1 MPTPARTSLEQ
12 IVKAGRDIV
21 ETDGID
27 GLTMQSV
34 AARVGVRAPSLYK
47 RLHGRN
53 ELLRLVAN
61 DAAAEL
67 TRDLESAADGKDARR
82 DLASL
87 ASTFRRFAHANPGA
101 YSLIFAP
108 LPDDARADAGWS
120 VKASAPVIDTT
131 ERLPVVDPFRAA
143 DPIVVVAIQSRER
156 CRRPVG
162 KFRIAA
168 IPEIVVSALAPSA
181 ATIGPDFLTGKLAIA
196 IPVMAAKRLVAAP
209 PLAARDDAV
218 AIPIHAFKSAVAR
231 LRTDRGDIQQTQSDH
246 N

>member
-1 MPTPARTSLEQ
+1 
-12 IVKAGRDIV
+12 
-21 ETDGID
+21 
-27 GLTMQSV
+27 MQSV

-120 VKASAPVIDTT
+120 VRASAPVIDTT
-131 ERLPVVDPFRAA
+131 ERLAGTDHALEAA
-143 DPIVVVAIQSRER
+143 RTVVAWANGFIAMELA
-156 CRRPVG
+156 G
-162 KFRIAA
+162 AFRLGGDVDRAFDYGIDRLGVA
-168 IPEIVVSALAPSA
+168 IDTGA
-181 ATIGPDFLTGKLAIA
+181 ATH
-196 IPVMAAKRLVAAP
+196 
-209 PLAARDDAV
+209 ARATRR
-218 AIPIHAFKSAVAR
+218 S
-231 LRTDRGDIQQTQSDH
+231 
-246 N
+246 

>member
-47 RLHGRN
+47 RLQGRN

-67 TRDLESAADGKDARR
+67 THDLESAADGKDARR

-131 ERLPVVDPFRAA
+131 ERLAGTDHALEAA
-143 DPIVVVAIQSRER
+143 RTVVAWANGFIAMELA
-156 CRRPVG
+156 G
-162 KFRIAA
+162 AFRLGGDVDRAFDYGIDRLGVA
-168 IPEIVVSALAPSA
+168 IDAGA
-181 ATIGPDFLTGKLAIA
+181 ATHARAKL
-196 IPVMAAKRLVAAP
+196 R
-209 PLAARDDAV
+209 
-218 AIPIHAFKSAVAR
+218 
-231 LRTDRGDIQQTQSDH
+231 
-246 N
+246 

>member
-67 TRDLESAADGKDARR
+67 TRDLEGAADGKDARR

-120 VKASAPVIDTT
+120 VRASAPVIDTT
-131 ERLPVVDPFRAA
+131 ERLAGTDHALEAA
-143 DPIVVVAIQSRER
+143 RTVVAWANGFIAMELA
-156 CRRPVG
+156 G
-162 KFRIAA
+162 AFRLGGDVDRTFDYGIDRLGVA
-168 IPEIVVSALAPSA
+168 IDTGA
-181 ATIGPDFLTGKLAIA
+181 ATH
-196 IPVMAAKRLVAAP
+196 
-209 PLAARDDAV
+209 ARATRR
-218 AIPIHAFKSAVAR
+218 S
-231 LRTDRGDIQQTQSDH
+231 
-246 N
+246 

>member
-27 GLTMQSV
+27 GLTMQSI
-34 AARVGVRAPSLYK
+34 AARVGVKAPSLYK
-47 RLHGRN
+47 RIRSRN
-53 ELLRLVAN
+53 DLLRLVAN

-120 VKASAPVIDTT
+120 VRASAPVIDTT
-131 ERLPVVDPFRAA
+131 ERLAGTDHALEAA
-143 DPIVVVAIQSRER
+143 RTVVAWANGFIAMELA
-156 CRRPVG
+156 G
-162 KFRIAA
+162 AFRLGGDVDRAFDYGIDRLGVA
-168 IPEIVVSALAPSA
+168 IDTGA
-181 ATIGPDFLTGKLAIA
+181 ATH
-196 IPVMAAKRLVAAP
+196 
-209 PLAARDDAV
+209 ARATRR
-218 AIPIHAFKSAVAR
+218 S
-231 LRTDRGDIQQTQSDH
+231 
-246 N
+246 

>member
-67 TRDLESAADGKDARR
+67 THDLESAADGKDARR

-131 ERLPVVDPFRAA
+131 ERLAGTDHALEAA
-143 DPIVVVAIQSRER
+143 RTVVAWANGFIAMELA
-156 CRRPVG
+156 G
-162 KFRIAA
+162 AFRLGGDVDRAFDYGIDRLGVA
-168 IPEIVVSALAPSA
+168 IDTGA
-181 ATIGPDFLTGKLAIA
+181 ATH
-196 IPVMAAKRLVAAP
+196 
-209 PLAARDDAV
+209 ARATRR
-218 AIPIHAFKSAVAR
+218 S
-231 LRTDRGDIQQTQSDH
+231 
-246 N
+246 

>member
-82 DLASL
+82 DLPSL

-120 VKASAPVIDTT
+120 VKASALVIDTT
-131 ERLPVVDPFRAA
+131 ERLAGTDHALEAA
-143 DPIVVVAIQSRER
+143 RTVVAWANGFIAMELA
-156 CRRPVG
+156 G
-162 KFRIAA
+162 AFRLGGDVDRAFDYGIDRLGVA
-168 IPEIVVSALAPSA
+168 IDAGA
-181 ATIGPDFLTGKLAIA
+181 ATP
-196 IPVMAAKRLVAAP
+196 
-209 PLAARDDAV
+209 ARATRR
-218 AIPIHAFKSAVAR
+218 S
-231 LRTDRGDIQQTQSDH
+231 
-246 N
+246 

>member
-47 RLHGRN
+47 RLRGRN

-120 VKASAPVIDTT
+120 VRASAPVIDTT
-131 ERLPVVDPFRAA
+131 ERLAGTDHALEAA
-143 DPIVVVAIQSRER
+143 RTVVAWANGFIAMELA
-156 CRRPVG
+156 G
-162 KFRIAA
+162 AFRLGGDVDRAFDYGIDRLGVA
-168 IPEIVVSALAPSA
+168 IDTGA
-181 ATIGPDFLTGKLAIA
+181 ATH
-196 IPVMAAKRLVAAP
+196 
-209 PLAARDDAV
+209 ARATRR
-218 AIPIHAFKSAVAR
+218 S
-231 LRTDRGDIQQTQSDH
+231 
-246 N
+246 

>member
-131 ERLPVVDPFRAA
+131 ERLAGTDHALEAA
-143 DPIVVVAIQSRER
+143 RTVVAWANGFIAMELA
-156 CRRPVG
+156 G
-162 KFRIAA
+162 AFRLGGDVDRAFDYGIDRLGVA
-168 IPEIVVSALAPSA
+168 IDTAA
-181 ATIGPDFLTGKLAIA
+181 ATH
-196 IPVMAAKRLVAAP
+196 
-209 PLAARDDAV
+209 ARATRR
-218 AIPIHAFKSAVAR
+218 S
-231 LRTDRGDIQQTQSDH
+231 
-246 N
+246 

>member
-108 LPDDARADAGWS
+108 LPDGARADAGWS
-120 VKASAPVIDTT
+120 VRASAPVIDTT
-131 ERLPVVDPFRAA
+131 ERLAGTDHALEAA
-143 DPIVVVAIQSRER
+143 RTVVAWANGFIAMELA
-156 CRRPVG
+156 G
-162 KFRIAA
+162 AFRLGGDVDRAFDYGI
-168 IPEIVVSALAPSA
+168 
-181 ATIGPDFLTGKLAIA
+181 D
-196 IPVMAAKRLVAAP
+196 RLG
-209 PLAARDDAV
+209 V
-218 AIPIHAFKSAVAR
+218 AIDTGAVTHARATRRS
-231 LRTDRGDIQQTQSDH
+231 
-246 N
+246 

>member
-120 VKASAPVIDTT
+120 VRASAPVIDTT
-131 ERLPVVDPFRAA
+131 ERLAGTDHALEAA
-143 DPIVVVAIQSRER
+143 RTVVAWANGFIAMELA
-156 CRRPVG
+156 G
-162 KFRIAA
+162 AFRLGGDVDRAFDYGI
-168 IPEIVVSALAPSA
+168 
-181 ATIGPDFLTGKLAIA
+181 D
-196 IPVMAAKRLVAAP
+196 RLG
-209 PLAARDDAV
+209 V
-218 AIPIHAFKSAVAR
+218 AIDTGAVTHARATRRS
-231 LRTDRGDIQQTQSDH
+231 
-246 N
+246 

>member
-34 AARVGVRAPSLYK
+34 AARVGVRPPSLYK
-47 RLHGRN
+47 RVQGRN

-131 ERLPVVDPFRAA
+131 ERLAGTDHALEAA
-143 DPIVVVAIQSRER
+143 RTVVAWANGFIAMELA
-156 CRRPVG
+156 G
-162 KFRIAA
+162 AFRLGGDVDRAFDYGIDRLGVA
-168 IPEIVVSALAPSA
+168 IDTGA
-181 ATIGPDFLTGKLAIA
+181 ATHARATPAKL
-196 IPVMAAKRLVAAP
+196 R
-209 PLAARDDAV
+209 
-218 AIPIHAFKSAVAR
+218 
-231 LRTDRGDIQQTQSDH
+231 
-246 N
+246 

>member
-120 VKASAPVIDTT
+120 VRASAPVIDTT
-131 ERLPVVDPFRAA
+131 ERLAGTDHALEAA
-143 DPIVVVAIQSRER
+143 RTVVAWANGFIAMELA
-156 CRRPVG
+156 G
-162 KFRIAA
+162 AFRLGGDVDRAFDYGI
-168 IPEIVVSALAPSA
+168 
-181 ATIGPDFLTGKLAIA
+181 D
-196 IPVMAAKRLVAAP
+196 RLG
-209 PLAARDDAV
+209 V
-218 AIPIHAFKSAVAR
+218 AIDTGGSDPRQGDPAK
-231 LRTDRGDIQQTQSDH
+231 LR
-246 N
+246 

>member
-34 AARVGVRAPSLYK
+34 AARVGVRPPSLYK

-131 ERLPVVDPFRAA
+131 ERLAGTDHALEAA
-143 DPIVVVAIQSRER
+143 RTVVAWANGFIAMELA
-156 CRRPVG
+156 G
-162 KFRIAA
+162 AFRLGGDVDRAFDYGIDRLGVA
-168 IPEIVVSALAPSA
+168 IDTGA
-181 ATIGPDFLTGKLAIA
+181 ATH
-196 IPVMAAKRLVAAP
+196 
-209 PLAARDDAV
+209 ARATRR
-218 AIPIHAFKSAVAR
+218 S
-231 LRTDRGDIQQTQSDH
+231 
-246 N
+246 

>member
-21 ETDGID
+21 EADGID

-131 ERLPVVDPFRAA
+131 ERLAGTDHALEAA
-143 DPIVVVAIQSRER
+143 RTVVAWANGFIAMELA
-156 CRRPVG
+156 G
-162 KFRIAA
+162 AFRLGGDVDRAFDYGIDRLGVA
-168 IPEIVVSALAPSA
+168 IDTGA
-181 ATIGPDFLTGKLAIA
+181 ATH
-196 IPVMAAKRLVAAP
+196 
-209 PLAARDDAV
+209 ARATRR
-218 AIPIHAFKSAVAR
+218 S
-231 LRTDRGDIQQTQSDH
+231 
-246 N
+246 

>member
-12 IVKAGRDIV
+12 IVKAGRHIV

-120 VKASAPVIDTT
+120 VKASGPVIDTT
-131 ERLPVVDPFRAA
+131 ERLAGTDHALEAA
-143 DPIVVVAIQSRER
+143 RTVVAWANGFIAMELA
-156 CRRPVG
+156 G
-162 KFRIAA
+162 AFRLGGDVDRAFDYGIDRLGVA
-168 IPEIVVSALAPSA
+168 IDTGA
-181 ATIGPDFLTGKLAIA
+181 ATH
-196 IPVMAAKRLVAAP
+196 
-209 PLAARDDAV
+209 ARATRR
-218 AIPIHAFKSAVAR
+218 S
-231 LRTDRGDIQQTQSDH
+231 
-246 N
+246 

>member
-120 VKASAPVIDTT
+120 VRASAPVIDTT
-131 ERLPVVDPFRAA
+131 ERLAGTDHALEAA
-143 DPIVVVAIQSRER
+143 RTVVAWANGFIAMELA
-156 CRRPVG
+156 G
-162 KFRIAA
+162 AFRLGGNVDKAFDYGVDRLAAA
-168 IPEIVVSALAPSA
+168 IDMNASQ
-181 ATIGPDFLTGKLAIA
+181 
-196 IPVMAAKRLVAAP
+196 R
-209 PLAARDDAV
+209 
-218 AIPIHAFKSAVAR
+218 
-231 LRTDRGDIQQTQSDH
+231 
-246 N
+246 

>member
-27 GLTMQSV
+27 GLTMPSV

-120 VKASAPVIDTT
+120 VRASAPVIDTT
-131 ERLPVVDPFRAA
+131 ERLAGTDHALEAA
-143 DPIVVVAIQSRER
+143 RTVVAWANGFIAMELA
-156 CRRPVG
+156 G
-162 KFRIAA
+162 AFRLGGDVDRAFDYGIDRLGVA
-168 IPEIVVSALAPSA
+168 IDTGA
-181 ATIGPDFLTGKLAIA
+181 ATH
-196 IPVMAAKRLVAAP
+196 
-209 PLAARDDAV
+209 ARATRR
-218 AIPIHAFKSAVAR
+218 S
-231 LRTDRGDIQQTQSDH
+231 
-246 N
+246 

>member
-120 VKASAPVIDTT
+120 VRASAPVIDTT
-131 ERLPVVDPFRAA
+131 ERLAGTDHALEAA
-143 DPIVVVAIQSRER
+143 RTVVAWANGFIAMELA
-156 CRRPVG
+156 G
-162 KFRIAA
+162 AFRLGGDVDRAFDYGIDRLGAA
-168 IPEIVVSALAPSA
+168 IDTGA
-181 ATIGPDFLTGKLAIA
+181 ATHARATPAKL
-196 IPVMAAKRLVAAP
+196 R
-209 PLAARDDAV
+209 
-218 AIPIHAFKSAVAR
+218 
-231 LRTDRGDIQQTQSDH
+231 
-246 N
+246 

>member
-131 ERLPVVDPFRAA
+131 ERLAGTDHALEAA
-143 DPIVVVAIQSRER
+143 RTVVAWANGFIAMELA
-156 CRRPVG
+156 G
-162 KFRIAA
+162 AFRLGGDVDRAFDYGI
-168 IPEIVVSALAPSA
+168 
-181 ATIGPDFLTGKLAIA
+181 D
-196 IPVMAAKRLVAAP
+196 RLG
-209 PLAARDDAV
+209 V
-218 AIPIHAFKSAVAR
+218 AIDTGGSDPRQGDPAK
-231 LRTDRGDIQQTQSDH
+231 LR
-246 N
+246 

>member
-120 VKASAPVIDTT
+120 VRASAPVIDTT
-131 ERLPVVDPFRAA
+131 ERLAGTDHALEAA
-143 DPIVVVAIQSRER
+143 RTVVAWANGFIAMELA
-156 CRRPVG
+156 G
-162 KFRIAA
+162 AFRLGGDVDRAFDYGI
-168 IPEIVVSALAPSA
+168 
-181 ATIGPDFLTGKLAIA
+181 D
-196 IPVMAAKRLVAAP
+196 RLG
-209 PLAARDDAV
+209 V
-218 AIPIHAFKSAVAR
+218 AIDTGAVTHAGATRRS
-231 LRTDRGDIQQTQSDH
+231 
-246 N
+246 